1 MSKMGEFYI
10 KKLNDDRDERESLF
24 ERSDCCVQ
32 PVEWGMTHAGPT
44 SPPEPFAV
52 CSMCEAKCSVIYL
65 TAEEIADE

>member
-10 KKLNDDRDERESLF
+10 KKLNEEQQLY

-32 PVEWGMTHAGPT
+32 EVEWGRTISGPT

-52 CSMCEAKCSVIYL
+52 CTACGQKCSVIAL
-65 TAEEIADE
+65 TAEEVLDE